1 MKICLKYLTKPR
13 LGSYRDSL
21 RTDLQ
26 FRLLQAR
33 NLNEK
38 AKVTK
43 SDVYEPDKID
53 YFLKGNKNPV
63 CLRLVFLF
71 FLGQGMFLL

>member
-1 MKICLKYLTKPR
+1 MKICLKYLTKSR
-13 LGSYRDSL
+13 LGS
-21 RTDLQ
+21 DLH
-26 FRLLQAR
+26 FRSLQAR
-33 NLNEK
+33 KLNEK

-53 YFLKGNKNPV
+53 YFLKSSKNPI
-63 CLRLVFLF
+63 CLRLVFAL